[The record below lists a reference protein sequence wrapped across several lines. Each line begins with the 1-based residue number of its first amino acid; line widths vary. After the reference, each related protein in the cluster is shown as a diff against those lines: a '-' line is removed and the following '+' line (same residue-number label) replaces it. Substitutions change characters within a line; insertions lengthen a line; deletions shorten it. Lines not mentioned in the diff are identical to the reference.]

1 MMETLRGSS
10 EMAEILDGKET
21 AASLET
27 VLKERLAKLRK
38 QQLEPKLAIILA
50 GSSKPSAMYASFMQ
64 KVAKGYGIESEIFRE
79 SEDITEEELGSL
91 ITDLSH
97 DREITG
103 ILMMMPLP
111 KGVSEEKMIS
121 LIDPDKDVDGLTDTN
136 SGRLFAGKEGLFGC
150 TPRAVMAILDHY
162 HINPDG
168 KKAVVIGRSNVIG
181 KPVSLMLLKKNATV
195 TICHSHT
202 KDVAHITK
210 DADILVAAV
219 GHAGYVTADMV
230 KEGAVVIDVGIN
242 RVNGKTVGDVA
253 FEEVAEKA
261 GAITP
266 VPGGVGSVTT
276 TMVIENI
283 IAAGEKQLA
292 KRG

>member
-1 MMETLRGSS
+1 
-10 EMAEILDGKET
+10 MAEILDGKET

-111 KGVSEEKMIS
+111 KGISEEKMIS

-150 TPRAVMAILDHY
+150 TPRAVMVILDHY

>member
-1 MMETLRGSS
+1 
-10 EMAEILDGKET
+10 MAEILDGKET

-111 KGVSEEKMIS
+111 KGISEEKMIS

-242 RVNGKTVGDVA
+242 RVNGNTVGDVA

>member
-1 MMETLRGSS
+1 
-10 EMAEILDGKET
+10 MAEILDGKET
-21 AASLET
+21 AASLEA
-27 VLKERLAKLRK
+27 VLKDRLAKLREK
-38 QQLEPKLAIILA
+38 QVEPKLAIILA

-79 SEDITEEELGSL
+79 SEDITEEELGGL

-111 KGVSEEKMIS
+111 KGISEEKMVAF
-121 LIDPDKDVDGLTDTN
+121 IDPDKDVDGLTDTN

-162 HINPDG
+162 RINPDG

-202 KDVAHITK
+202 KDVADITK

-230 KEGAVVIDVGIN
+230 KEGAIVIDVGIN

-253 FEEVAEKA
+253 FDEVAEKA

>member
-111 KGVSEEKMIS
+111 KGISEEKMIS

-219 GHAGYVTADMV
+219 GHAGYMTADMV

>member
-27 VLKERLAKLRK
+27 VLKEMLAKLRK

-111 KGVSEEKMIS
+111 KGISEEKMIS

>member
-1 MMETLRGSS
+1 
-10 EMAEILDGKET
+10 MAEILDGKET
-21 AASLET
+21 AASLEA
-27 VLKERLAKLRK
+27 VLKDRLAKLREK
-38 QQLEPKLAIILA
+38 QVEPKLAIILA

-79 SEDITEEELGSL
+79 SEDITEEELGGL

-111 KGVSEEKMIS
+111 KGISEEKMVA

-202 KDVAHITK
+202 KDVADITK

-230 KEGAVVIDVGIN
+230 KEGAIVIDVGIN

-253 FEEVAEKA
+253 FDEVAEKA
-261 GAITP
+261 DAITP